1 MSTKLSKY
9 ISAFDYFG
17 KTLIAL
23 AATSGALSNFSFAYW
38 RSCRNRNPIFTVTFS
53 LTTGIIK
60 EVLETTINK
69 KKKHNKI
76 AVLPRRK
83 LNSNETLI
91 PQALI
96 DLEISHEEFKTIV
109 NQKEKYEKMKE
120 DNRMKKSSDELGGNI
135 KISEKIEEV
144 HRTCIKC
151 L

>member
-1 MSTKLSKY
+1 MH
-9 ISAFDYFG
+9 IWV
-17 KTLIAL
+17 L
-23 AATSGALSNFSFAYW
+23 AGIESPS
-38 RSCRNRNPIFTVTFS
+38 FTVTFS

-96 DLEISHEEFKTIV
+96 DLEISHEEFKAIV
-109 NQKEKYEKMKE
+109 NQKEKYGKMKE

-144 HRTCIKC
+144 HRTCIKY

>member
-1 MSTKLSKY
+1 MEHY
-9 ISAFDYFG
+9 
-17 KTLIAL
+17 LIFLLHIGVL
-23 AATSGALSNFSFAYW
+23 AGIESPS
-38 RSCRNRNPIFTVTFS
+38 FTVTFS

-96 DLEISHEEFKTIV
+96 DLEISHEEFKAIV
-109 NQKEKYEKMKE
+109 NQK
-120 DNRMKKSSDELGGNI
+120 
-135 KISEKIEEV
+135 
-144 HRTCIKC
+144 
-151 L
+151 

>member
-1 MSTKLSKY
+1 MH
-9 ISAFDYFG
+9 IG
-17 KTLIAL
+17 VL
-23 AATSGALSNFSFAYW
+23 AGIESPS
-38 RSCRNRNPIFTVTFS
+38 FTVTFS

-96 DLEISHEEFKTIV
+96 DLEISHEEFKAIV
-109 NQKEKYEKMKE
+109 NQKEKYGKMKE
-120 DNRMKKSSDELGGNI
+120 NNRMKKSSDELGGNI